1 MHVTTVREQAQYSP
15 YCLHTNVKKQGE
27 MSGVSL
33 FFDADS
39 DKDVICLDFPRKTEK
54 LTV

>member
-1 MHVTTVREQAQYSP
+1 MHVTTACEQAQYSP
-15 YCLHTNVKKQGE
+15 YCLHTNVKNQGE
-27 MSGVSL
+27 MSGVFL

-39 DKDVICLDFPRKTEK
+39 DKDVICLDCPRKTDK